1 MSTLPEREYSPEE
14 IAQMQKKLEVLKAIQ
29 QYKKEHKRDFNPWDT
44 SKAMTRDCWYPW
56 QLESFDTFK
65 QQWMTMAA
73 NQIGKTVSEGYHFAL
88 DATGQYPDWWRG
100 YRYTHAPLLLALA
113 VDAEQLRAVVQPEL
127 FGDIVEPEKG
137 RKHFTG
143 GWIHRDEIGRIE
155 WSQVPNV
162 AKRIEVFSKYGRS
175 SIVLRTSSQSKTGSG
190 SLSFAGS
197 RICRIWVDECPPDE
211 LVGQLN
217 VRTANGN
224 LGKGGHIG
232 YTMTPERGSTQLVT
246 NFMEHRD
253 ESQLFIGPIAWDQA
267 PHMTEEKKAVLLA
280 GIPDHEIDMRSKG
293 IPFFGE
299 GLVYTCAD
307 SAITTSGF
315 VEETGKPITSIPWLR
330 YIRAMDLGISHPTA
344 IVWMAYDPEI
354 DRIYVLRTYSESG
367 SAAAL
372 HAAAA
377 NSYLDFAPCV
387 FPPDIDTREKGSGK
401 TLRAYYEE
409 AGLRNTINFQNEDGT
424 KFVEPG
430 IAELNDR
437 MRTDRFKVVDTC
449 QEFFREKRLY
459 HRENGQIV
467 KQNDDIL
474 DAVRYGSMMIRK
486 HGVLMNQ
493 TRKHGRRPKV
503 KRSMSA

>member
-1 MSTLPEREYSPEE
+1 M
-14 IAQMQKKLEVLKAIQ
+14 
-29 QYKKEHKRDFNPWDT
+29 
-44 SKAMTRDCWYPW
+44 
-56 QLESFDTFK
+56 
-65 QQWMTMAA
+65 
-73 NQIGKTVSEGYHFAL
+73 
-88 DATGQYPDWWRG
+88 
-100 YRYTHAPLLLALA
+100 
-113 VDAEQLRAVVQPEL
+113 
-127 FGDIVEPEKG
+127 
-137 RKHFTG
+137 
-143 GWIHRDEIGRIE
+143 
-155 WSQVPNV
+155 
-162 AKRIEVFSKYGRS
+162 AKRIEVKGKYGRA

-232 YTMTPERGSTQLVT
+232 YTMTPERGTTQLVT
-246 NFMEHRD
+246 NFMEHRED
-253 ESQLFIGPIAWDQA
+253 SQHFIGPVSWDDA
-267 PHMTEEKKAVLLA
+267 PHMTEDKKKTLLA

-293 IPFFGE
+293 VPFFGE

-307 SAITTSGF
+307 SLISTSGF
-315 VEETGKPITSIPWLR
+315 IEETGKPLTSLPWLK

-344 IVWMAYDPEI
+344 IVWMAYDSEI

-367 SAAAL
+367 TAAAL

-401 TLRAYYEE
+401 TLRSYYAE
-409 AGLRNTINFQNEDGT
+409 AGLSNTINFQNEDGT
-424 KFVEPG
+424 RFVEPG
-430 IAELNDR
+430 IQQLNDR

-449 QEFFREKRLY
+449 EDFFREKRLY

-467 KQNDDIL
+467 KMNDDIL
-474 DAVRYGSMMIRK
+474 DAVRYGAMMIRK
-486 HGVLMNQ
+486 HGVVMGTQ
-493 TRKHGRRPKV
+493 RKHHRTRAPKV
-503 KRSMSA
+503 KRSMSG